1 MHVHTKSKEKIVQE
15 AKMKFLTFAHFLVPT
30 THQTLDAQ
38 LKENLTMIVINICKI
53 LFTRCYSYFP

>member
-1 MHVHTKSKEKIVQE
+1 
-15 AKMKFLTFAHFLVPT
+15 MKLLTIAHFLVPT
-30 THQTLDAQ
+30 THQTLDAH